1 MNKFKSLRE
10 AAQFTQIELARKI
23 GVGQSTIAMWETER
37 SFPRAELLPKI
48 ASVLGCTVD
57 ELLGITKTPDRS
69 GQA

>member
-48 ASVLGCTVD
+48 ASIFGCTVD

>member
-57 ELLGITKTPDRS
+57 ELLGITKTPDQS

>member
-37 SFPRAELLPKI
+37 SFPRTELLPKI

-57 ELLGITKTPDRS
+57 ELLGITKTPTRE
-69 GQA
+69 G

>member
-48 ASVLGCTVD
+48 AAVLGCTVD
-57 ELLGITKTPDRS
+57 ELLGITKTPTRE
-69 GQA
+69 G

>member
-1 MNKFKSLRE
+1 MNRIKALRE
-10 AAQFTQIELARKI
+10 SAQYTQIELARKI

-48 ASVLGCTVD
+48 AAILGCTVD
-57 ELLGITKTPDRS
+57 ELLGITKTPDHS

>member
-1 MNKFKSLRE
+1 MNKFKALRE
-10 AAQFTQIELARKI
+10 SAQYTQIELARKI
-23 GVGQSTIAMWETER
+23 GVGQSTIAMWETAR

-48 ASVLGCTVD
+48 ATVLGCTID

>member
-57 ELLGITKTPDRS
+57 ELLGITKTPDNS
-69 GQA
+69 QA